1 MADFFSG
8 QSEHTLDAKGR
19 VIVPAKY
26 RARFA
31 DGAFL
36 AKDKNRS
43 LALWTRTDY
52 ERQAN
57 SWLEKLESEDQAL
70 VKQAKF
76 WAANVEEVAVD
87 ASTGRLLIPPKLR
100 EHAQLESGQPV
111 VLNGALNHI
120 DVWNPSIYNER
131 IAADAEQE
139 FTGDTQ

>member
-1 MADFFSG
+1 MAEFFSG

-26 RARFA
+26 RARFS

-57 SWLEKLESEDQAL
+57 SWLEKLESEDPEL

-76 WAANVEEVAVD
+76 WAASVEEVAVD
-87 ASTGRLLIPPKLR
+87 ASTGRLTIPPKHR
-100 EHAQLESGQPV
+100 EHARLEPGNPV
-111 VLNGALNHI
+111 VLNGAINHI
-120 DVWNPSIYNER
+120 DVWNPTIYNER
-131 IAADAEQE
+131 IAADAEAQ
-139 FTGDTQ
+139 FTGDAD